1 MYTTPAAAQA
11 PPAAP
16 LDTMEILDNGL
27 RQPLDQGRAARREPL
42 AVKSRAHWLT
52 VQCLDKPGSLA
63 EIARLI
69 AQHDQNI
76 KVSNILV
83 KLMLSSG
90 PSYLMHCSLAAL
102 CMRPRFSLMACK
114 ALLAC
119 QEMDFFPV
127 LICCCLSL

>member
-1 MYTTPAAAQA
+1 MHTPLAAAQA

-27 RQPLDQGRAARREPL
+27 RQPLDQGRAAQREPL

-63 EIARLI
+63 EIARII

-76 KVSNILV
+76 KVSHINI
-83 KLMLSSG
+83 KPMLSAG
-90 PSYLMHCSLAAL
+90 
-102 CMRPRFSLMACK
+102 
-114 ALLAC
+114 
-119 QEMDFFPV
+119 V
-127 LICCCLSL
+127 